1 VRTPGGRPGVFVQTP
16 KSDIFVAML
25 SIALGAIVLG
35 CLLLIL
41 LLNRY
46 NFQLKAA
53 MTPDNRPALARLPAD
68 SLQSEFFRLY
78 TCNLAGDSLEYSRP
92 LELVGI
98 DRFGRTVARHIV
110 VELPSGH
117 AALRR
122 AVRALRRA

>member
-1 VRTPGGRPGVFVQTP
+1 VQTP

-92 LELVGI
+92 LELDGGAPYRCGIAVGAC
-98 DRFGRTVARHIV
+98 RSAPGR
-110 VELPSGH
+110 SGS
-117 AALRR
+117 APGVGFRVSSLGD
-122 AVRALRRA
+122 